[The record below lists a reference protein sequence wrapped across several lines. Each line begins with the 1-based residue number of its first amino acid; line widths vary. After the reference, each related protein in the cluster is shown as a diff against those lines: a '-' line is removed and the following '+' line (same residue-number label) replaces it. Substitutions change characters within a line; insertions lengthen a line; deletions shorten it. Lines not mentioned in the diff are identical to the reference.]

1 MYIPACPMTPS
12 NVRYLYRQRE
22 AARTFSPPPD
32 FPGAGGPGE
41 LGFQGQLEWG
51 SLTSSGLQAMGMGSV
66 PWQTTDNMS
75 EGEKHVIEKANER
88 CFR

>member
-12 NVRYLYRQRE
+12 NVRYLSRQRE
-22 AARTFSPPPD
+22 AARAFSPPPD

-41 LGFQGQLEWG
+41 LGFQGQLKWG
-51 SLTSSGLQAMGMGSV
+51 SVSSGGLQAMGMGSV
-66 PWQTTDNMS
+66 PWQVTEGMS
-75 EGEKHVIEKANER
+75 EGERSVIEKANER